1 MARQSRSSP
10 PAQDGPQTPDD
21 GGAAELSFRQAQ
33 TALELTLSELQ
44 THDLD
49 VEAMASLYR
58 RAQAY
63 ADRCEALLE
72 QVEQEVMQWTP
83 ETPDQPPQAFQP

>member
-1 MARQSRSSP
+1 MARNPRSAP
-10 PAQDGPQTPDD
+10 PPKGSSQPPDD
-21 GGAAELSFRQAQ
+21 GGAAELSYRQAQ

-63 ADRCEALLE
+63 ADRCETLLGK
-72 QVEQEVMQWTP
+72 VEQEVMQWDP
-83 ETPDQPPQAFQP
+83 ENPDLPPQTFLP